1 MKKSERP
8 PRTLHIEA
16 QWEDA
21 AKRVSAKSKPPTGRP
36 KPESSKRAPT
46 GGPKHASRL
55 QPKQRE
61 RPKK

>member
-1 MKKSERP
+1 MKKTERP
-8 PRTLHIEA
+8 PRTLKIEA

-21 AKRVSAKSKPPTGRP
+21 AKRAITKAKPPSGWP
-36 KPESSKRAPT
+36 KPEASKRAPT

-55 QPKQRE
+55 QPKQQQ